1 MSGLIVLANDA
12 LDGARI
18 LADVDALHQLEGRG
32 WAALGPCSDRHR
44 DPLRTDAE
52 QADHDAQVAA
62 RAAAVLN
69 PKPSVGAAAAAS
81 KPARAAAS
89 TKE

>member
-18 LADVDALHQLEGRG
+18 LADVDALPQLEGRG
-32 WAALGPCSDRHR
+32 WVPLGPCSDRHR

-52 QADHDAQVAA
+52 QAAHDAEVAA
-62 RAAAVLN
+62 RAAAALN
-69 PKPSVGAAAAAS
+69 PKTSPGAAVAAS
-81 KPARAAAS
+81 KKKPASAAAES
-89 TKE
+89 